1 MSRIT
6 KNPEVRKQEILDTA
20 IKLFCE
26 KGYEQTTMLDISKAM
41 NVSQGLCYRYFS
53 SKEVIYQS
61 VLDYYV
67 SQGVAQFK
75 KALGDKDKCIKD
87 VIDSLTPLK
96 NENHSNDNYHRF
108 FNLYENSKL
117 HTQMEIA
124 LLIELVPIVKE
135 RIASA
140 NDKGEIKI
148 DSVEDVSAFLLFG
161 QFGLSL
167 CSIQNDES
175 KLEESKKIFKRIL
188 GIN

>member
-67 SQGVAQFK
+67 SQGVAQ
-75 KALGDKDKCIKD
+75 LN
-87 VIDSLTPLK
+87 VSMML
-96 NENHSNDNYHRF
+96 S
-108 FNLYENSKL
+108 
-117 HTQMEIA
+117 
-124 LLIELVPIVKE
+124 IV
-135 RIASA
+135 
-140 NDKGEIKI
+140 
-148 DSVEDVSAFLLFG
+148 LPH
-161 QFGLSL
+161 
-167 CSIQNDES
+167 
-175 KLEESKKIFKRIL
+175 
-188 GIN
+188 